1 MTAPSEPIG
10 EDTMAAA
17 EVTPGEG
24 SGAAE
29 DHEGAAGRTSA
40 RRAAGDVLLQVGARG
55 LNALLGVAVTIALVR
70 GLGAT
75 GFGDWSTLLSILTIV
90 GYLGSL
96 GLNDVALRYAALEPE
111 RERVWISAVV
121 SLQLIISVPVTMI
134 TMAVGVGLVSGSSQ
148 LAAVLLACTCLF
160 TALGSVRVVF
170 QLRVRNSWTAG
181 FELLNGVLWAIAVLS
196 IAAVGGGIVAFAI
209 AFFATTAVVNLVQ
222 FALAR
227 RQIQFGITG
236 ERSAIRELVVVGVP
250 FAIASLLYL
259 AYTQVDQVLV
269 FEIAGAHSAG
279 LYGAA
284 NRMLDRALVI
294 PASILATLFPMIAGA
309 FRDDIARM
317 RNLVQTAAE
326 VLLTATVPFVCLVAV
341 IARPLMIL
349 LFGEQF
355 ADAGPALTIFMIVF
369 AASGFSFIAG
379 DLVIVLGI
387 QRRYIFYA
395 AAGLVVNVVLNVIL
409 IPPYGFLAAAWV
421 SLVTE
426 VVVIGLALHRCLSLI
441 DLRLRFGRIIRILV
455 TSGIGGLAALGAKE
469 LGWALVPIGIAWF
482 LATLAAAVIV
492 RPWTRA
498 ELRAVMRERRG

>member
-1 MTAPSEPIG
+1 MTAPSERVNDGSAHPA
-10 EDTMAAA
+10 TAS
-17 EVTPGEG
+17 TPEPA
-24 SGAAE
+24 GAAIP
-29 DHEGAAGRTSA
+29 AARTTA
-40 RRAAGDVLLQVGARG
+40 RRAASDVVLQIGARG

-70 GLGAT
+70 GLGAR

-90 GYLGSL
+90 GYLGTL
-96 GLNDVALRYAALEPE
+96 GLNDVALRYAALDPE
-111 RERVWISAVV
+111 HESMWISAVV
-121 SLQLIISVPVTMI
+121 ALQLIISVPVTLVTI
-134 TMAVGVGLVSGSSQ
+134 AVGVGLTHGSSKI
-148 LAAVLLACTCLF
+148 AAVLLACTCLF

-181 FELLNGVLWAIAVLS
+181 FELLNGILWAIAVLS
-196 IAAVGGGIVAFAI
+196 IAAIGGGIVPFAVAFLG
-209 AFFATTAVVNLVQ
+209 TTAIVNVAQ

-227 RQIQFGITG
+227 RQVHFGVSG
-236 ERSAIRELVVVGVP
+236 QRSAIRQLIVVGVP

-269 FEIAGAHSAG
+269 FELAGARQAG

-309 FRDDIARM
+309 FREDIVRM
-317 RNLVQTAAE
+317 RGLIQTAAE

-341 IARPLMIL
+341 IARPLMTL
-349 LFGEQF
+349 MFGPQF
-355 ADAGPALTIFMIVF
+355 AEAGDALTVFMIVF

-395 AAGLVVNVVLNVIL
+395 LAGLVVNVGLNVVL

-426 VVVIGLALHRCLSLI
+426 VVVIGLALHTCLSLI
-441 DLRLRFGRIIRILV
+441 DLRLRFGRIIRILL
-455 TSGIGGLAALGAKE
+455 TSGVGGLVALGAKE
-469 LGWALVPIGIAWF
+469 LGWALVPIGIAW
-482 LATLAAAVIV
+482 LIGTALGWLVL
-492 RPWTRA
+492 RPWTRE
-498 ELRAVMRERRG
+498 ELRAVVRGRGG